1 MVLYGME
8 WKISRLEWKTTFRT
22 FISIPHKISCL
33 VFTEKHVL
41 MLGRD
46 KQYSRRS
53 IQHLL
58 HTCIILYLEAFNTYY
73 IRVLFL
79 TNRGTSVAC
88 IVPTIGVAKIFDWG
102 GPKPQITRNDV
113 IRNFRKSNFLWGKD
127 IVKRKI

>member
-1 MVLYGME
+1 ME

-46 KQYSRRS
+46 KQYSRKS

-102 GPKPQITRNDV
+102 GAQTTNHTQ
-113 IRNFRKSNFLWGKD
+113 
-127 IVKRKI
+127 